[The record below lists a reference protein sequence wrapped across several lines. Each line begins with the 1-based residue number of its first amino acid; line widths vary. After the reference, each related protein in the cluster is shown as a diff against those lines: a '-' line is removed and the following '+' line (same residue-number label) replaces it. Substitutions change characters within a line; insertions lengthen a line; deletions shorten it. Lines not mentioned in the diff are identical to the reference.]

1 MRVGYSLFCY
11 YAPLALIRK
20 GGFLFIDKRHISAIL
35 IYMIPIM
42 NNGYRRRINSPPSP
56 SSIKFIQGHMD
67 DSFKDL
73 MRTYEL
79 KDLYWIDDEP
89 NNIRA
94 IGVLTHPKG
103 GSKDNL
109 ILLFPPY

>member
-1 MRVGYSLFCY
+1 
-11 YAPLALIRK
+11 
-20 GGFLFIDKRHISAIL
+20 
-35 IYMIPIM
+35 MIPII
-42 NNGYRRRINSPPSP
+42 NNGYRKRTNSPPSP
-56 SSIKFIQGHMD
+56 SSIRFVQGHME

-79 KDLYWIDDEP
+79 KDLYWINDEP

-103 GSKDNL
+103 GLKDNL
-109 ILLFPPY
+109 ILLFPPYRPMAGVMAVDQASGVTCSVTLFDAVKKD

>member
-1 MRVGYSLFCY
+1 
-11 YAPLALIRK
+11 
-20 GGFLFIDKRHISAIL
+20 
-35 IYMIPIM
+35 
-42 NNGYRRRINSPPSP
+42 
-56 SSIKFIQGHMD
+56 MD